1 MSDFQAIADRVEIEA
16 PGEFTDA
23 ATMRGGTA
31 SRRCSRTTAFL
42 RMPQHPAPGCPQPS
56 VRSSPGRAL
65 TPKPPSPRRGP
76 GNADPAPPAPCD
88 PATPATSPGGTMTS
102 AMPATPFAGPAPAQ
116 RLERAATALR
126 SHGFTVEIL
135 DDAAAARTRIKD
147 LIPQDASVSPRPARP
162 CACRAFT
169 RTSTPA
175 GATRPSGHA
184 PWPWTASPAPTTS
197 GG

>member
-1 MSDFQAIADRVEIEA
+1 M
-16 PGEFTDA
+16 
-23 ATMRGGTA
+23 
-31 SRRCSRTTAFL
+31 TT
-42 RMPQHPAPGCPQPS
+42 
-56 VRSSPGRAL
+56 
-65 TPKPPSPRRGP
+65 
-76 GNADPAPPAPCD
+76 
-88 PATPATSPGGTMTS
+88 
-102 AMPATPFAGPAPAQ
+102 AMPATPFACPAPAQ

-197 GG
+197 GGCAPAPTSPWAASTRSPRPAPSSPPRPRGSQLPAYAGGAARAIWIAGAQKVVPDPCAASKSTASRWKAPAPRRLTGSPAPSTT